1 MAAADLNEVHS
12 LTEFQRNAK
21 EHISR
26 IKKSRR
32 PIVLTVNGRKEAI
45 VQDAKSYQ
53 ELLDTLEGLEAIAA
67 IDKGLKESKQGKG
80 VPAREFLEKMRR
92 KHKIP
97 AKP

>member
-1 MAAADLNEVHS
+1 MAGVDLNEVHS

-21 EHISR
+21 KHINR

-32 PIVLTVNGRKEAI
+32 PLVLTVNGRAEVV

-53 ELLDTLEGLEAIAA
+53 ELLDTIDQLEAIAA
-67 IDKGLKESKQGKG
+67 IEKGLEESRQEEG

-92 KHKIP
+92 KHKIS
-97 AKP
+97 ARS